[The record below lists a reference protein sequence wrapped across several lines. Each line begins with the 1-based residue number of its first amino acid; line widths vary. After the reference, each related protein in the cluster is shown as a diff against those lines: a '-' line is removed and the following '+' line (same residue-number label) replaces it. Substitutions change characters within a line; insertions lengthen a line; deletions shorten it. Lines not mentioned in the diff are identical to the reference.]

1 MFVQAKNR
9 TLHHEVVNQLCE
21 MILSGGVKKGEML
34 PAEQKLCEQ
43 MGVSRTTVRK
53 AFDILKERKI
63 IESVRG
69 KGTIVISDDF
79 HFVDEN
85 IRANV
90 LKFENTLADA
100 VQARMM
106 IEPEIARLACRTATK
121 EDLEKMYDC
130 IKRCNE
136 KEKTNSATTMDLRE
150 FHFQVVEST
159 HNPILKTVVELLIS
173 LCDAPADTALQI
185 PNPSM
190 ESRQSINVSH
200 EMIYR
205 AIECKDEAD
214 AYFYMRENIK
224 EFYCNCRKEY

>member
-1 MFVQAKNR
+1 M
-9 TLHHEVVNQLCE
+9 
-21 MILSGGVKKGEML
+21 
-34 PAEQKLCEQ
+34 
-43 MGVSRTTVRK
+43 
-53 AFDILKERKI
+53 
-63 IESVRG
+63 
-69 KGTIVISDDF
+69 
-79 HFVDEN
+79 DEN

-106 IEPEIARLACRTATK
+106 IEPEIARLACRTATQ
-121 EDLEKMYDC
+121 EDLEKMYD
-130 IKRCNE
+130 IIQRCNE

-159 HNPILKTVVELLIS
+159 HNPILKTIVELLIS

-190 ESRQSINVSH
+190 ESKQSINVSH